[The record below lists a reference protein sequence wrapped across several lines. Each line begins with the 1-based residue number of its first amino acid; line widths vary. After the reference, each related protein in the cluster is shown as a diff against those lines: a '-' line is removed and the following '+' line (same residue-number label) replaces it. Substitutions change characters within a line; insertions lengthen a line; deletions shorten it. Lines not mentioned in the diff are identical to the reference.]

1 MFYGHLVYFAAIW
14 YILWPIGTFRVLGT
28 FFPRFGTLY
37 QEKSGKPVQNDTLQ
51 TFPFFN
57 AIEDQNGRIIPVK
70 CLFERTLQN
79 GFENKTKLKVSSVFA
94 EFKVQRFCA
103 DFHIPECQ
111 YVEHPFITGTA

>member
-1 MFYGHLVYFAAIW
+1 MAIW
-14 YILWPIGTFRVLGT
+14 SILQLFGIFCGPLVHSVFWVH
-28 FFPRFGTLY
+28 FFPVLVRCTKKNLANLCRTIPCKHFL
-37 QEKSGKPVQNDTLQ
+37 
-51 TFPFFN
+51 FFN
-57 AIEDQNGRIIPVK
+57 AIEDQNGRIIPVE

-79 GFENKTKLKVSSVFA
+79 GFENKTQLKVSSVFA